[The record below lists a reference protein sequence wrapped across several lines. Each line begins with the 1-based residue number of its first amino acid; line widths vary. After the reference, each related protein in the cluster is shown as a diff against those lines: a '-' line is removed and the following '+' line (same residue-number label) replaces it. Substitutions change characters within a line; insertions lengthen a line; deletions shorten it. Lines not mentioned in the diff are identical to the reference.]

1 MPGKRATQ
9 AQRKRHEEAAG
20 WLLRNREAGADDAAF
35 EAWLSRDPENRRA
48 YEAAER
54 LMGEARMAIASDPT
68 LRNLKVKRRSAAKSI
83 VGCILALATAGALFV
98 MLDGPMRL
106 TADAMSGTGDMP
118 VITLADGTSVQLNAS
133 SAIAHDFTDEGRA
146 VRLLRGQAFFEVA
159 PDAGRPFTV
168 EAGDVRVTALGTAF
182 DVRLGDTETDVTV
195 TQHAVLV
202 ELADGKDTSLR
213 VTEGEQAAYDHAS
226 RASTVKDKDSMLAA
240 AWRRGQLVVD
250 NAPLSYVVE
259 EMRRHFAGQIVIAGS
274 GLAGRRVSGTM
285 AVTDTDAALAFLEQA
300 LGVTTNRIG
309 PLIVIRN

>member
-20 WLLRNREAGADDAAF
+20 WLLRNREAGADEAAF
-35 EAWLSRDPENRRA
+35 AAWLSRDPENRRA

-68 LRNLKVKRRSAAKSI
+68 LRDLKVKRRSAAKPI
-83 VGCILALATAGALFV
+83 VGCILALVMAGALFV

-133 SAIAHDFTDEGRA
+133 SAIAHDFTDKGRV